1 MNLINRPKRA
11 RRSRSFVKDRRGL
24 AAIEFALIAPVMI
37 LIYLGGLELS
47 QGIALK
53 RMVALTA
60 STVTNLV
67 AQYTTI
73 SASTQMPDILDASSQ
88 VLAPYPA
95 SKATVTISAIQI
107 DNAGK
112 ATVAWSQS
120 LNGTPR
126 PTGEL
131 MTVPAALDVP
141 NTTILFGETSYDYTP
156 VIDFL
161 DQGNFTLYSSIYMY
175 PRASSSIN
183 LVQ

>member
-1 MNLINRPKRA
+1 MNPISALFRA
-11 RRSRSFVKDRRGL
+11 GRGRRFLRDRRGL

-37 LIYLGGLELS
+37 LIYLGGFELT

-73 SASTQMPDILDASSQ
+73 SASTQMPDILNASSQ
-88 VLAPYPA
+88 VLAPYPS
-95 SKATVTISAIQI
+95 SKAIVTISCITI
-107 DNAGK
+107 DSNGK

-120 LNGTPR
+120 LHGTPR
-126 PTGEL
+126 TTGEVMSL
-131 MTVPAALDVP
+131 PAALDVP
-141 NTTILFGETSYDYTP
+141 NTTILYGEASYDYTP

-161 DQGNFTLYSSIYMY
+161 HHGDFTLASSIYMY
-175 PRASSSIN
+175 PRASSTVN
-183 LVQ
+183 LVN

>member
-1 MNLINRPKRA
+1 MNLTNRA
-11 RRSRSFVKDRRGL
+11 RRTRKRRSFLKDRRGL
-24 AAIEFALIAPVMI
+24 AAIEFALIAPAMI
-37 LIYLGGLELS
+37 LIYLGGVELS

-53 RMVALTA
+53 RMVGLTA

-73 SASTQMPDILDASSQ
+73 SASTQMPDILNASSQ

-95 SKATVTISAIQI
+95 SQATVTISAIQI
-107 DNAGK
+107 DSDGK

-126 PTGEL
+126 TTGQV

-141 NTTILFGETSYDYTP
+141 NTTILYGEASYDYTP
-156 VIDFL
+156 AIDFL
-161 DQGNFTLYSSIYMY
+161 DQGNFTLTSSIYMY
-175 PRASSSIN
+175 PRASSTIN